1 MALRLFKNEPPGH
14 RARVARQCLRRWIKS
29 RCEKGENMDNVLK
42 IDYHFAGEESIPSPA
57 LIYREDIIEE
67 NIEKAIGMAGG
78 PERMWPHVKTY
89 KNSAVLGMLMAKG
102 IKRFKCATITEAEM
116 CARCGAEHILVAYPL
131 VGPAIC
137 RFIRL
142 AQLYT
147 NSVFWATGDNLE
159 QVSLLGAVARA
170 AGFTIPF
177 LIDVNSG
184 MNRTGVSLD
193 GGALNDFCTH
203 AGNISGISLTGFHC
217 YDGNLSIKDS
227 GLREAAVAKETEKIL
242 SVRSTIEAG
251 GQKLP
256 VLVMGG
262 TPTFPFHIR
271 NKEAFLS
278 PGTCF
283 IQDHGYDSKYKDLV
297 FKPGAALLT
306 RVISSTCKD
315 LFTLDL
321 GYKAISS
328 DQEGDRGVIA
338 GLSRARPES
347 HSEEHWVF
355 RMDGGAVPAIGTILY
370 VIPTHIC
377 STTVLYPGAYV
388 VRGSRLVNYWE
399 FEARNRK
406 ISI

>member
-1 MALRLFKNEPPGH
+1 MENEL
-14 RARVARQCLRRWIKS
+14 Q
-29 RCEKGENMDNVLK
+29 E
-42 IDYHFAGEESIPSPA
+42 IDYHFAGEETIPSPA
-57 LIYREDIIEE
+57 LVYREDIIEE
-67 NIEKAIGMAGG
+67 NIEKAISMAGG
-78 PERMWPHVKTY
+78 MERMWPHVKTY
-89 KNSAVLGMLMAKG
+89 KNSAVIGMLMAKG
-102 IKRFKCATITEAEM
+102 IKRFKCATIAEAEM

-131 VGPAIC
+131 VGPAIG

-142 AQLYT
+142 AQLYS
-147 NSVFWATGDNLE
+147 NSTFWATGDNLE
-159 QVSLLGAVARA
+159 QVSLLGAAGQA
-170 AGFTIPF
+170 AGLKIPF
-177 LIDVNSG
+177 LVDVNSG

-193 GGALNDFCTH
+193 GGVLSDFCMRT
-203 AGNISGISLTGFHC
+203 GSISGINLMGFHC
-217 YDGNLSIKDS
+217 YDGNLGIKDR
-227 GLREAAVAKETEKIL
+227 GLREAAVVEETKKVL
-242 SVRSTIEAG
+242 AARNAIEAC

-256 VLVMGG
+256 VMVMGG

-283 IQDHGYDSKYKDLV
+283 IQDHGYDSKYKDIV

-306 RVISSTCKD
+306 RVISSTRAD

-338 GLSRARPES
+338 GLNRARPES

-355 RMDGGAVPAIGTILY
+355 RVSEGVCPAVGTILY
-370 VIPTHIC
+370 VVPTHIC
-377 STTVLYPGAYV
+377 STTVLYPGGYV
-388 VRGSRLVNYWE
+388 VRGRRLVNYWE